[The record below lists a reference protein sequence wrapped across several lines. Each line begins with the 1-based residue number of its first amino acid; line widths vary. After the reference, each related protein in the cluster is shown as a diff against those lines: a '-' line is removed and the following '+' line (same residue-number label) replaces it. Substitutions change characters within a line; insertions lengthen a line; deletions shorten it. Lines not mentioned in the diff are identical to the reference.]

1 MSECDDFDVS
11 MVKKCKVV
19 GPPVSYDLPVHA
31 FFLTGSEPVDSNDVT
46 MYTTLTID
54 RIWRLKEMAENWNGP
69 ISAAI
74 AIKNLTEIPTIIK
87 AWSSSKA
94 FRMYVDVHLV
104 YRQYITVTHYHVRKL
119 AHLEAALD
127 VLLI

>member
-1 MSECDDFDVS
+1 MGECGDFDVS
-11 MVKKCKVV
+11 MMSKCKVV

-31 FFLTGSEPVDSNDVT
+31 FFLTGSEPVKADDIT

-69 ISAAI
+69 ISAAV
-74 AIKNLTEIPTIIK
+74 AIRDLTEIPLILK
-87 AWSSSKA
+87 AWSLSKA

-104 YRQYITVTHYHVRKL
+104 YDDQVNTHTF
-119 AHLEAALD
+119 
-127 VLLI
+127 VLHCFYNDFLIFFF